1 MKQPLTYLDTKKYK
15 RFFAFGCS
23 FTHYF
28 WPTWADII
36 GREIPHYENWGRGSA
51 GNQFIFN
58 SIIECN
64 LRNKFNED
72 DLVIVMW
79 SSCSREDRY
88 LNGDW
93 VLAAT
98 DNRDDVY
105 GKIWMDKFGKEG
117 KGNMIRDF
125 ASISAIHQILENGK
139 TDWINFNGPPL
150 IRFNI
155 NKALTDINKKIITL
169 EEIEKK
175 WVSLQKDLSLGK
187 DIVDYYIEGEDV
199 IDLYRDIF
207 GKIKEP
213 LLDSILKNPNRP
225 NLGDKHP
232 TPNEALTYINENLPN
247 SLNAVEYAEY
257 WTNQI
262 YKIKTKDRMPVKF
275 IPNNAKRF

>member
-1 MKQPLTYLDTKKYK
+1 MKQPITYLDLKKYK

-36 GREIPHYENWGRGSA
+36 GREIPYYENWGKGAA

-72 DLVIVMW
+72 DLVIAMW

-88 LNGDW
+88 LNGNW
-93 VLAAT
+93 LVAAT

-105 GKIWMDKFGKEG
+105 GKSWMDKFGKEG

-125 ASISAIHQILENGK
+125 ASISAIQQILENGK
-139 TDWINFNGPPL
+139 SDWINFNGPPL

-155 NKALTDINKKIITL
+155 DKASDDINKKIITL
-169 EEIEKK
+169 DEIEKK
-175 WVSLQKDLSLGK
+175 WASLQKDLSLGK
-187 DIVDYYIEGEDV
+187 NVVDYYIEGEDV

-207 GKIKEP
+207 VKIKEP

-232 TPNEALTYINENLPN
+232 TPNEALNYINRNLPN
-247 SLNAVEYAEY
+247 SLDAKEYAEY
-257 WTNQI
+257 WTAQV
-262 YKIKTKDRMPVKF
+262 YKIKTKGVLPIEF
-275 IPNNAKRF
+275 TPNNPKRF